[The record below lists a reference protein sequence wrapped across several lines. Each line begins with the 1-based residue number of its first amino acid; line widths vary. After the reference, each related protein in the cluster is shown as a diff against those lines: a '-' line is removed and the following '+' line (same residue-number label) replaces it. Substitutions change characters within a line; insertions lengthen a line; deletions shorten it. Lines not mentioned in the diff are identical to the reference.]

1 MNRSLKIEGGQ
12 QGAHQST
19 VVRPS
24 ERCIAGNDNPGAPYE
39 PSPLDTSAV
48 ALDEQILVLTELL
61 AKHTHDVWAQQR
73 LAEGWRHGPTR
84 NDARKEHPNL
94 VPYEELSHEE
104 QEYDRRTS
112 LQTLQAIIALG
123 YRIQKT

>member
-1 MNRSLKIEGGQ
+1 MNRSLKIESNG
-12 QGAHQST
+12 QGAHQRT
-19 VVRPS
+19 GVRPS
-24 ERCIAGNDNPGAPYE
+24 ERCAARKDRPELPYE
-39 PSPLDTSAV
+39 PSPLDTSGV

>member
-1 MNRSLKIEGGQ
+1 MNRSLKIESNG
-12 QGAHQST
+12 QGARQRT
-19 VVRPS
+19 VVRSS
-24 ERCIAGNDNPGAPYE
+24 ERCVARKDRPELPYE
-39 PSPLDTSAV
+39 PLPLDTSGV

-73 LAEGWRHGPTR
+73 LAEGWRYGPTR

-94 VPYEELSHEE
+94 VPYEELTHDE

>member
-1 MNRSLKIEGGQ
+1 L
-12 QGAHQST
+12 T
-19 VVRPS
+19 
-24 ERCIAGNDNPGAPYE
+24 YE
-39 PSPLDTSAV
+39 PSPLDTSGV

-73 LAEGWRHGPTR
+73 LAEGWRYGPTR

-94 VPYEELSHEE
+94 VPYEELSNAE

-123 YRIQKT
+123 YHIQKI